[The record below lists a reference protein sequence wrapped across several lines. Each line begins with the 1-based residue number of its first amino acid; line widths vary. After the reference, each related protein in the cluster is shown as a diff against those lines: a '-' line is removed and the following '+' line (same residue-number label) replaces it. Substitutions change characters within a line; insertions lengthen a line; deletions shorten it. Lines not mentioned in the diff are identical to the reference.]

1 MTLIASS
8 EKSVIQKDSKVSL
21 HFSLILEGGEEIDS
35 TRTGPPATFIL
46 GDGSLLPGFEN
57 VLVGLGAGDSEQI
70 LIPASEA
77 FGEKNDQNIR
87 IMKQDLFKEI
97 DASKSLEIGLIVS
110 FDGPGGELPGV
121 IVDIASDVVKVDF
134 NHPLAGKDILFDF
147 SILSVTDTGI
157 IS

>member
-8 EKSVIQKDSKVSL
+8 ERPVIQEGSRVSL

-35 TRTGPPATFIL
+35 TRSGAPATFTL

-57 VLVGLGAGDSEQI
+57 VLVGLSAGDSEQI
-70 LIPASEA
+70 LIQASEA
-77 FGEKNDQNIR
+77 FGEKNNENVR

-97 DASKSLEIGLIVS
+97 DASESLEIGLIVS

-121 IVDIASDVVKVDF
+121 IVDIANDVVKVDF

-147 SILSVTDTGI
+147 SILSVTDCRVV
-157 IS
+157 S